1 LIINAHSYYSLRYG
15 TIPVKE
21 LVSKA
26 ALLGIKTLALTDINN
41 TTGIIDFVKACK
53 QNGIKPI
60 AGIEFRSN
68 GLLRYIGLA
77 VNNEGFREL
86 NEFLSQHNLE
96 EAPLPERPPDFA
108 NVFIIWPLNNIP
120 RHRLR
125 DHEHIG
131 IKPGEITKMM
141 TLSSRF
147 ARSKLVIL
155 HTVTFINRDDFVLHQ
170 NLRAIDNNT
179 LITMLTPRAFRLRS
193 TPNFTLTTQLNFTGF
208 KFSLPSFS
216 TFQNHLTL
224 L

>member
-1 LIINAHSYYSLRYG
+1 MIINAHSYYSLRYG

-131 IKPGEITKMM
+131 IKPGGK
-141 TLSSRF
+141 SR
-147 ARSKLVIL
+147 K
-155 HTVTFINRDDFVLHQ
+155 
-170 NLRAIDNNT
+170 
-179 LITMLTPRAFRLRS
+179 
-193 TPNFTLTTQLNFTGF
+193 
-208 KFSLPSFS
+208 
-216 TFQNHLTL
+216 
-224 L
+224 